1 MKIAVGVNDA
11 GMIASHLGKTKIFL
25 IFSKVG
31 DEVSFVERRVTD
43 GQHTNHIIDDIN
55 DCDAV
60 ISGKIGAGM
69 VESLKKI
76 SIEAVIQEDIADPFE
91 AVESMKV

>member
-1 MKIAVGVNDA
+1 MKIAVGVNDS
-11 GMIASHLGKTKIFL
+11 GMVSSHLGKTKIFL

-31 DEVSFVERRVTD
+31 DEVAFLERRVTNGD
-43 GQHTNHIIDDIN
+43 HTNHIIDDIN

-69 VESLKKI
+69 VESLKKMMVK
-76 SIEAVIQEDIADPFE
+76 AVILEDIADPLE
-91 AVESMKV
+91 AVEIMKV